1 MDERLV
7 KNKNSKSLNG
17 VLESLVGTQ
26 AYGSSTEQPTY
37 GVLDALVG
45 TQDSEGPT
53 DQPTGS
59 ASNFGVLESLVGT
72 QDSEGPTE
80 PTSASN
86 QHDLERPTQPVFSF
100 DVAHTLKHG
109 LHVLLVNPILKGLL
123 SDNMLEP
130 ASYTPPWNVRIP
142 TVLTGKDNHKCT
154 VVIYYKA
161 GDPVFLVHVDH
172 LELIPKGRYVSNS
185 KLCASMSF
193 SPEIFRTVLTSLG
206 GMNLGQEKLLTSI
219 TEYLGIIFEVVKHL
233 PTSVFASLFWVLV
246 STSTGLDEQVVSTM
260 QEFIGTML
268 GDLVAARPSDD
279 WAAFKA
285 PRREKVSSGC
295 QVDVAAKRW
304 QDLVRVV
311 NTHAKPTTTTT
322 AV

>member
-1 MDERLV
+1 M
-7 KNKNSKSLNG
+7 
-17 VLESLVGTQ
+17 GTQ
-26 AYGSSTEQPTY
+26 ASGSSTEQP
-37 GVLDALVG
+37 
-45 TQDSEGPT
+45 
-53 DQPTGS
+53 S
-59 ASNFGVLESLVGT
+59 ASH
-72 QDSEGPTE
+72 
-80 PTSASN
+80 

-154 VVIYYKA
+154 VVIYYEKN
-161 GDPVFLVHVDH
+161 DPVFLVNVDH
-172 LELIPKGRYVSNS
+172 LHLIPEGRYVSNS
-185 KLCASMSF
+185 TLCTSMSF
-193 SPEIFRTVLTSLG
+193 SPAIFKTVLTALG

-246 STSTGLDEQVVSTM
+246 STPTGLDEQVVSTM
-260 QEFIGTML
+260 QEIIGTML
-268 GDLVAARPSDD
+268 GDLVGARPSDD
-279 WAAFKA
+279 WTAFKA
-285 PRREKVSSGC
+285 LRRDKASSGC

-304 QDLVRVV
+304 ENLVRVV

-322 AV
+322 TV